1 MAPIRL
7 TAGVIDVTNFN
18 IMARQPDSALSERRG
33 YHHGNLRE
41 VLLEAARRLIA
52 ERGPAGFTLSD
63 AAKLA
68 GVSPAA
74 PYRHFADKDALVRA
88 VAADIAHRYAAVLAQ
103 AAAEAPPDPL
113 SQFRATGVAAVRFA
127 VRHPAHFRVVYT
139 PGLHDHRGDD
149 DPTRQALTA
158 AQAAGALAPIPV
170 DALMLT
176 AQCAIYGLSRLIVDG
191 QLPGGAVTPAQADA
205 MTRAVTDVLGLGF
218 LPR

>member
-1 MAPIRL
+1 MP
-7 TAGVIDVTNFN
+7 
-18 IMARQPDSALSERRG
+18 ARPASPKARPPRPRVRKKAAEA
-33 YHHGNLRE
+33 YHHGDLRQALVDAALAAIAEGALEGLNLRD
-41 VLLEAARRLIA
+41 LARRL
-52 ERGPAGFTLSD
+52 
-63 AAKLA
+63 

>member
-1 MAPIRL
+1 MPPSSARSQPRAPRPR
-7 TAGVIDVTNFN
+7 
-18 IMARQPDSALSERRG
+18 ARRKPAAA
-33 YHHGNLRE
+33 YHHGDLRQALLAAALAAIADHGLEGLNLRD
-41 VLLEAARRLIA
+41 LARRL
-52 ERGPAGFTLSD
+52 
-63 AAKLA
+63 

-88 VAADIAHRYAAVLAQ
+88 VAADIAERYAAVLAQ

-127 VRHPAHFRVVYT
+127 VQHPAHFRVVYT
-139 PGLHDHRGDD
+139 RGLHDHAGDD
-149 DPTRQALTA
+149 DPTRRALTA
-158 AQAAGALAPIPV
+158 AQAAGVIAPIPV
-170 DALMLT
+170 DAIMLT

-191 QLPGGAVTPAQADA
+191 QLPGGPVTPAQADA

>member
-1 MAPIRL
+1 MPPSPARSKARPPRPRL
-7 TAGVIDVTNFN
+7 RKKAAST
-18 IMARQPDSALSERRG
+18 
-33 YHHGNLRE
+33 YHHGDLRQALVDAALVAIAE
-41 VLLEAARRLIA
+41 HGLEGLNRRDVARRL
-52 ERGPAGFTLSD
+52 
-63 AAKLA
+63 

-88 VAADIAHRYAAVLAQ
+88 VAADIAARYAAVLAQ

-113 SQFRATGVAAVRFA
+113 SQFRATGIAAVRFA

-139 PGLHDHRGDD
+139 PGLHDHRGDA
-149 DPTRQALTA
+149 DPTQRALAA
-158 AQAAGALAPIPV
+158 AQAAGVIAAIPV
-170 DALMLT
+170 DAIMLT
-176 AQCAIYGLSRLIVDG
+176 AQCAIYGLSRMIVDG